1 MSQIHKRF
9 TVEQVRILLEA
20 YQNGHISREEIEN
33 TFEIGKTRFFA
44 LIKQYRESLA
54 TFSIDYHRSSQS
66 HLSSETEEKIKQAL
80 LDEKELVDDKELPID
95 TYNYAALNDR
105 LKKEGIQVST
115 TTIIK
120 RAKSYGCYIPI
131 RKSSD
136 RHDREV
142 ITSSVGE
149 LIQHD
154 ASHHKWSPY
163 ADNKWVLITSLDDY
177 SRMLMYADFVES
189 ETSWSHIQAAQYLSM
204 LSAFHIAIMSIIYAS
219 FASSSIATAPG
230 ESWSSVQTM
239 LLPNGVRSWT

>member
-1 MSQIHKRF
+1 
-9 TVEQVRILLEA
+9 
-20 YQNGHISREEIEN
+20 
-33 TFEIGKTRFFA
+33 
-44 LIKQYRESLA
+44 
-54 TFSIDYHRSSQS
+54 
-66 HLSSETEEKIKQAL
+66 L